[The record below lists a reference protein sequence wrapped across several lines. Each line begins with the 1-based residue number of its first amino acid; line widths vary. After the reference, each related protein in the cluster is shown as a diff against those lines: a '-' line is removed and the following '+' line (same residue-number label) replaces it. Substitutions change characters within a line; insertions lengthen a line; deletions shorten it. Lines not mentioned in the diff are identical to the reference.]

1 MDLKEIFEKYG
12 VPKEYKR
19 GAEIFKEGAAA
30 TYALLISE
38 GIVQIAKTN
47 EEKQFIVA
55 IRGEGDILGEMVFE
69 GTPRL
74 ANATALSDVKA
85 IYVATETF
93 RRIIYEEPDVTMQLF
108 SVLLQRLK
116 QATEQVGDMALV
128 GVYERLRKFLLQ
140 NLSQE
145 GELGAT
151 SVQANFQTIGNH
163 LGASRDMI
171 SKIFKELIK
180 GEYVTLNDGIIYI
193 ARKLPAKM

>member
-12 VPKEYKR
+12 VAKEYKR
-19 GAEIFKEGAAA
+19 GAEIFREGAAA
-30 TYALLISE
+30 TYALLITE
-38 GIVQIAKTN
+38 GIVQIAKTRD
-47 EEKQFIVA
+47 EKQFIVA

-180 GEYVTLNDGIIYI
+180 GEYVTLHDGIIHI
-193 ARKLPAKM
+193 ARKLPLKM